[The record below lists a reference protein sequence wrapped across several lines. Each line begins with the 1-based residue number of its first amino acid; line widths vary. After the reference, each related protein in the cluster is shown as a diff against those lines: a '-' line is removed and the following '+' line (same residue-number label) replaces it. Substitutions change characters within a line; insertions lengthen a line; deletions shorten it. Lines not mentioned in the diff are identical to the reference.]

1 MQREI
6 EVGVQFF
13 GRFYGETLLGVMGLQ
28 HVKDTTLIRHA
39 YVRPDHQRQGVSG
52 ALLEHLLG
60 LADTQDILVG
70 TWSDAI
76 LAIRFYEKL
85 DFQQVMSDEKNRL
98 LRAYCDVPER
108 QIDVSVVLRKVMEKK
123 RHS

>member
-39 YVRPDHQRQGVSG
+39 YVRPDHKRQGVGG
-52 ALLEHLLG
+52 ALL
-60 LADTQDILVG
+60 
-70 TWSDAI
+70 
-76 LAIRFYEKL
+76 
-85 DFQQVMSDEKNRL
+85 
-98 LRAYCDVPER
+98 
-108 QIDVSVVLRKVMEKK
+108 
-123 RHS
+123 